1 MNNPRLRME
10 QCVLILINC
19 YELLLHPGMAVMDF
33 YDVAS
38 GEGYAEIKTRAPTLE
53 HSFFRLRTVI
63 LSVNRERA
71 WGVVRRGE
79 DSLDYDGL
87 DDNYK
92 FPGHYRVVHR
102 GAFLVHNCSA

>member
-53 HSFFRLRTVI
+53 HSFF
-63 LSVNRERA
+63 
-71 WGVVRRGE
+71 
-79 DSLDYDGL
+79 
-87 DDNYK
+87 
-92 FPGHYRVVHR
+92 
-102 GAFLVHNCSA
+102 

>member
-63 LSVNRERA
+63 LSVNRERESM
-71 WGVVRRGE
+71 GSSSEVR
-79 DSLDYDGL
+79 
-87 DDNYK
+87 
-92 FPGHYRVVHR
+92 
-102 GAFLVHNCSA
+102 

>member
-38 GEGYAEIKTRAPTLE
+38 GAGYAEIKTRAPTLE
-53 HSFFRLRTVI
+53 HSFF
-63 LSVNRERA
+63 
-71 WGVVRRGE
+71 
-79 DSLDYDGL
+79 
-87 DDNYK
+87 
-92 FPGHYRVVHR
+92 
-102 GAFLVHNCSA
+102 